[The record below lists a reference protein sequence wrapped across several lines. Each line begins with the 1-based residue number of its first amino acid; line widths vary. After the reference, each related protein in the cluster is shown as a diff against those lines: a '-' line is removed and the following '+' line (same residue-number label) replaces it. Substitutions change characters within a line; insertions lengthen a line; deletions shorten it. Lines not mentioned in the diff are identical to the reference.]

1 MTNSFTRFRERN
13 SLRIKATDKGNAAF
27 ITTGHN
33 STTITCG
40 ETSLTAAVVN
50 EQEKDQAYI
59 YTDVDNT
66 LKIGSIWTAKGL
78 H

>member
-1 MTNSFTRFRERN
+1 MSNSFTRFQQRN
-13 SLRIKATDKGNAAF
+13 LLHSTATDKGNAAF
-27 ITTGHN
+27 IRSGYN

-40 ETSLTAAVVN
+40 NEFLTAAVVN

-59 YTDVDNT
+59 YTETDNP
-66 LKIGSIWTAKGL
+66 LEIGSVWAAKGL